1 MAGNGV
7 DRALADP
14 RLLDGAADWDA
25 IHVSV
30 AAHLTTA
37 GLAFPLSG
45 GARTMLAGWD
55 PDATW
60 WLNDV
65 LSLTSP
71 PEVWRRMNR
80 DPFGWIQGQ

>member
-1 MAGNGV
+1 M
-7 DRALADP
+7 DRALAIPDY
-14 RLLDGAADWDA
+14 ASVAVDWDA
-25 IHVSV
+25 VHVSV
-30 AAHLTTA
+30 AGYLTTA
-37 GLAFPLSG
+37 GIAVPAG
-45 GARTMLAGWD
+45 DGARTMLAGWD